1 MIGVLDTYFADR
13 LRQGVIPIQ
22 LCRSCG
28 DVQLC
33 RRHFCQNCSSN
44 ALDWVDTVGSGRI
57 WAVTTVTRAPDVL
70 FRALVPY
77 TVVLV
82 ELDEGPRL
90 MGHGSPGLAIGDRV
104 VATLFDHADHRL
116 LKFIPVGHAEAI

>member
-1 MIGVLDTYFADR
+1 MIGVLDTFFTDR
-13 LRQGVIPIQ
+13 LRQGVIPFQ
-22 LCRSCG
+22 RCRACG

-33 RRHFCQNCSSN
+33 RRRLCQTCASS
-44 ALDWVDTVGSGRI
+44 ALDWADANGRGRV
-57 WAVTTVTRAPDVL
+57 WAVTTIARASDET

-90 MGHGSPGLAIGDRV
+90 MGHGAPGLAIGNRV
-104 VATLFDHADHRL
+104 AATLFDHAGHRL
-116 LKFIPVGHAEAI
+116 LKFIPESRAEAP